1 VKGLHWYIARHYL
14 GAGRKG
20 LLSLITWIAL
30 GGVTVGVTALV
41 VVMAVMAGM
50 QGDLRAK
57 ILESTPHV
65 MVLEQGSSLRLTHWK
80 SVLDTILSVPNVVGA
95 APFVLTE
102 VSLVRRGGD
111 GEDYSQSSELYGIS
125 LDTTRGA
132 PTQMERKII
141 QGALD
146 LKPPP
151 SGLPPLLVGSGLANR
166 MGLFKGDT
174 VVVVAYENL
183 KRDIMGGLTPTLRQ
197 FQVTGTFTTGMYDY
211 DTHNTYTTLS
221 AAQELLGIEKSDQVS
236 GIGVRTVDPDEA
248 TAVGDTIQAK
258 LGLPYYVESW
268 ITTNREL
275 FAALKLEK
283 LAMGLIL
290 FLIVVVAAFNI
301 VSTLVMVVADR
312 TREIGIL
319 KAMGMTRKGILGVF
333 VLQGA
338 WIGIIGTGAGTIFG
352 VTLSWV
358 LDHYQLIK
366 IPPEVY
372 FVDHLP
378 VTLQWTDVSSIV
390 AASVVVAFAATIYPA
405 FRASRLEPVDAIRH
419 E

>member
-1 VKGLHWYIARHYL
+1 MKGLHWYIARHYL

-65 MVLEQGSSLRLTHWK
+65 MVLEQGQSLRMRHWP
-80 SVLDTILSVPNVVGA
+80 SVLDTVLSVKGVVGA
-95 APFVLTE
+95 APFVLTQ
-102 VSLVRRGGD
+102 VSLVSGGRD
-111 GEDYSQSSELYGIS
+111 GEDYSQPAELFGVSI
-125 LDTTRGA
+125 DTTRGA
-132 PTQMERKII
+132 PTEMERKII

-146 LKPPP
+146 LKTPA

-166 MGLFKGDT
+166 MQLFKGDT
-174 VVVVAYENL
+174 VVVVAFENL
-183 KRDIMGGLTPTLRQ
+183 KHDIMGSLVPTMRQ
-197 FQVTGTFTTGMYDY
+197 YQVTGTFTTGMYDY
-211 DTHNTYTTLS
+211 DTGNVYTTL
-221 AAQELLGIEKSDQVS
+221 AASQELLGIERSDQVS
-236 GIGVRTVDPDEA
+236 GIGVRTVDPGEA
-248 TAVGDTIQAK
+248 TAIGDTIQAR
-258 LGLPYYVESW
+258 LGLPYYVTSW

-275 FAALKLEK
+275 FSALKLEK

-290 FLIVVVAAFNI
+290 FLIVIVAAFNI

-319 KAMGMTRKGILGVF
+319 KAMGMTRKGILRVF

-338 WIGIIGTGAGTIFG
+338 WIGIIGTAAGTIFVG
-352 VTLSWV
+352 ARSLPAHPHPTAGLLHRPPAGDPAMDRRS
-358 LDHYQLIK
+358 DHRRRQRRGRVRRDGL
-366 IPPEVY
+366 
-372 FVDHLP
+372 
-378 VTLQWTDVSSIV
+378 
-390 AASVVVAFAATIYPA
+390 
-405 FRASRLEPVDAIRH
+405 SRLPRVPPRARGRH
-419 E
+419 PS